1 MLLQLWIN
9 LNVAQFFDIEDHLM
23 GLEEKLFPHSILH
36 PPAPL
41 HQPRSVF
48 KDVTTNS
55 NGLQKGERATV
66 RLWAVASS
74 PRQQAPQVYLQV
86 QAGEKKMKTC
96 SQRSTKKGENLLWLG
111 VSIWGTQKL
120 ACILKGIYRSTPE
133 CQNSCCEQQR

>member
-41 HQPRSVF
+41 HQPWSVF

-55 NGLQKGERATV
+55 NGLQKEGESNSEALGSHFFNRHQKCTW
-66 RLWAVASS
+66 RY
-74 PRQQAPQVYLQV
+74 R
-86 QAGEKKMKTC
+86 KKKIN
-96 SQRSTKKGENLLWLG
+96 EL
-111 VSIWGTQKL
+111 V
-120 ACILKGIYRSTPE
+120 E
-133 CQNSCCEQQR
+133 EEH